1 MASNKKLVSLKN
13 LKHFLDYL
21 RTKFTA
27 PMAKCD
33 EDGNIIADTYLPAK
47 NVMKDG
53 ERDFTGKIPKVDAH
67 DALQI
72 STDMTFNKE
81 ISGKNKQ
88 ATLKFDGARLVSDV
102 PIQAQLVGTMDTT
115 VKEALKADSVEWRD
129 VLHAPDMNNYALKD
143 EGLQVHNLGV
153 DKTKPY
159 TMNYKDFNKVGIYHI
174 YYGDANAMPKG
185 CADNLWIFKLDN
197 GIESSTLL
205 AAASGTDDSYIGHFV
220 NKVWKGWRVTSGH
233 SDDIDIGG
241 SWNIQ
246 KDAANRF
253 LIGAHGM
260 NKDYSKSSYW
270 IDQNAVNHTLKQLRV
285 DGGLINT
292 VPGTFRLVD
301 TRITDVGTYAPTGQV
316 WYNQLFFMGKNED
329 HYYGYI
335 QGIVTPTWYG
345 TEIGTSN
352 TTAHNNNVFFRT
364 EVNNAG
370 KRYTKTNSTF
380 IPEGIM
386 IPTSDNGQGNFW
398 IS

>member
-174 YYGDANAMPKG
+174 YYGDANAMPKD
-185 CADNLWIFKLDN
+185 CPDNLWIFKLDN
-197 GIESSTLL
+197 TEKDSTLL
-205 AAASGTDDSYIGHFV
+205 AAATGTNDSYVGHFL
-220 NKVWKGWRVTSGH
+220 NGVWKGWHKTGNTGERIVLPGFQTSWVYGRNSAGITITTCQGYRPVMSVKSKTGSWESGVYD
-233 SDDIDIGG
+233 SDDLQFVFVSDA
-241 SWNIQ
+241 
-246 KDAANRF
+246 DYAANNNTAKCWITLKSDGSIVGN
-253 LIGAHGM
+253 LIG
-260 NKDYSKSSYW
+260 
-270 IDQNAVNHTLKQLRV
+270 
-285 DGGLINT
+285 
-292 VPGTFRLVD
+292 
-301 TRITDVGTYAPTGQV
+301 
-316 WYNQLFFMGKNED
+316 
-329 HYYGYI
+329 
-335 QGIVTPTWYG
+335 
-345 TEIGTSN
+345 
-352 TTAHNNNVFFRT
+352 TANIANY
-364 EVNNAG
+364 VNNDYKPMRMHWNGQAG
-370 KRYTKTNSTF
+370 Q
-380 IPEGIM
+380 PAWLWGGDDGINM
-386 IPTSDNGQGNFW
+386 YVYNPANFTVNIAKNIPTSDVGGNIW